1 VILGLRRVPFSRLRI
16 WVRFSPHAEHS
27 QAVEGIST
35 SEGRRATVREQITK
49 ETYDLLEAKDICEN
63 VTGTRTIKRTVII
76 KKRAMW
82 PVSS

>member
-1 VILGLRRVPFSRLRI
+1 VPFSCLRI
-16 WVRFSPHAEHS
+16 HVRFSSHAEHS

-35 SEGRRATVREQITK
+35 SDDDTPRWSESSIIQDT
-49 ETYDLLEAKDICEN
+49 TYVLGTKDICEN
-63 VTGTRTIKRTVII
+63 VIGTRTIKRTVII

>member
-1 VILGLRRVPFSRLRI
+1 M
-16 WVRFSPHAEHS
+16 
-27 QAVEGIST
+27 
-35 SEGRRATVREQITK
+35 VREQIIQNTQ
-49 ETYDLLEAKDICEN
+49 YVLGAKDICEN

>member
-1 VILGLRRVPFSRLRI
+1 M
-16 WVRFSPHAEHS
+16 
-27 QAVEGIST
+27 
-35 SEGRRATVREQITK
+35 VREQIIRDT
-49 ETYDLLEAKDICEN
+49 TYVLEAKDICEN